1 MTVCSG
7 TSIYL
12 LRHGQIEQAKPRR
25 FIGQLDL
32 PLTAEG
38 EHQALDMALLLREI
52 PFTRIFSSPLIR
64 AVQTAAVI
72 AAGREQAVITVPE
85 LAEISL
91 GGWEGL
97 TVEEVRRRFPG
108 QYEQRGNDLTHF
120 RPPEGESFHDLA
132 IRAFSALNRLAA
144 ANPGPLLI
152 VAHAGVNRVLL
163 STIQNLPLAG
173 LLGIA
178 QDYCCLNLLRRE
190 KGCWHVDA
198 INRTSL
204 NPPAVSPPQPKAQG

>member
-1 MTVCSG
+1 VTVRSE

-32 PLTAEG
+32 PLTTEG
-38 EHQALDMALLLREI
+38 ERQALDMALLLREV
-52 PFTRIFSSPLIR
+52 PFTRIFSSPLLR
-64 AVQTAAVI
+64 AVQTAAAV
-72 AAGREQAVITVPE
+72 AAGRGQAVITAPE

-120 RPPEGESFHDLA
+120 RPPDGESFHDLA
-132 IRAFSALNRLAA
+132 IRTFAGLNRLAA
-144 ANPGPLLI
+144 GNPGPLLI
-152 VAHAGVNRVLL
+152 VAHAGVNRALL

-178 QDYCCLNLLRRE
+178 QDYCHLNILSRE
-190 KGCWHVDA
+190 KDGWRVDA
-198 INRTSL
+198 INRSHL
-204 NPPAVSPPQPKAQG
+204 HQPILKKEISR